1 MRLNNNFKKIS
12 SYFILVTMCCFEYCF
27 TILFRTYS
35 NESILSD
42 ENESILS
49 DAPTVRN
56 NYSIT
61 DENEK
66 IIYYNNPLRENNYR
80 K

>member
-1 MRLNNNFKKIS
+1 
-12 SYFILVTMCCFEYCF
+12 MCCFEYCF

-35 NESILSD
+35 NESIISDTNESNLSD
-42 ENESILS
+42 ANESILS
-49 DAPTVRN
+49 DATTVRN

-66 IIYYNNPLRENNYR
+66 IVYYNNPLYENNYR